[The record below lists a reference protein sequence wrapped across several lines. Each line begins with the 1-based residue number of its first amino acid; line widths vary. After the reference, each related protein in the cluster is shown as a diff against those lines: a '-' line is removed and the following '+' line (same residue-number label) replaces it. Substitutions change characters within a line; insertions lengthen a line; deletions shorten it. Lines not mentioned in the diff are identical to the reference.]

1 LAYDAGHQQP
11 LLITLDQENGLVNSI
26 FDSDHITQF
35 PSAMAIA
42 ASRSP
47 QLAKTVATATA
58 KELSCLGVNMVL
70 GPVLDVHARGQAQQM
85 GVRSLG
91 EDNHVVSELGL
102 EYVKGYHSGGLLSCG
117 KHFPGY
123 GNLMFPGNLSDI
135 PSVPGTL
142 DQLYYSSLAPFQVAV
157 DNEVDS
163 MLVGACAMPDVEYE
177 NVLHACLSRHV
188 VTNLLR
194 ERLGFKGVVI
204 CECLEIESMYESF
217 GVGQASVMAVDAG
230 CDLLMVCNSYS
241 NQREAISAIQ
251 AAVVSGVISID
262 RILESVRRV
271 SDMKRKLLTWD
282 RALNPMG
289 VNGLA
294 LLKVEHEA
302 LSIEAYEN
310 SITLIRDR
318 PKAIPLSTK
327 ADSTA
332 KLLLLTPLVETFH
345 GAQSPMSLEDDAILP
360 AKGSHA
366 SRSRLQTVGN
376 LDGEAAFQSFG
387 RSLAKMWSGKVV
399 HTSYTASGVSPLH
412 ERLVSEAAAVVL
424 LTADG
429 FRNTYQYG
437 FTKYVLT
444 LCKSQSSIT
453 NNHKPCVV
461 VAVSSPYDFYNDE
474 TVSTYLCTYD
484 CTDEA
489 LKCLSRAL
497 FGMLTT
503 ASLSDASSN
512 LQPVLDSGRTPVQ
525 RQLWLVED
533 FVPSRDLDGL
543 QELLDRTLNSSSD
556 RAEMVEAH
564 FPACCFKSSSYM
576 VDFDPMIQ
584 SHHFVVRNSSTRVVY
599 GFCATYYVS
608 SLGLASVG
616 LILVDIEKRQKGIG
630 FSLHQRALSYLR
642 GLRGIKHLQLGTTLP
657 SVYPGIPNRLN
668 STHVVL
674 RKWVK
679 AKYNFP
685 LKRWCQ
691 KESNSFLAEV
701 GYSRIGTGQL
711 CS

>member
-1 LAYDAGHQQP
+1 
-11 LLITLDQENGLVNSI
+11 
-26 FDSDHITQF
+26 
-35 PSAMAIA
+35 MAIA

-47 QLAKTVATATA
+47 RLARTVATATA
-58 KELSCLGVNMVL
+58 KELSCLGVNLIL

-91 EDNHVVSELGL
+91 EDDHVVSDLGL

-142 DQLYYSSLAPFQVAV
+142 DQLYYSSLAPFQAAA

-194 ERLGFKGVVI
+194 ERIGFKRVVI

-230 CDLLMVCNSYS
+230 CDLLMVCNSYA
-241 NQREAISAIQ
+241 NQREAVLAIQ
-251 AAVVSGVISID
+251 AAVASNVISID
-262 RILESVRRV
+262 RILESVSRI

-282 RALNPMG
+282 RALNPPG
-289 VNGLA
+289 VKGLG
-294 LLKVEHEA
+294 LLKKEHEA
-302 LSIEAYEN
+302 LSREAYEN

-318 PKAIPLSTK
+318 PKVIPLSAK
-327 ADSTA
+327 ADPTA

-345 GAQSPMSLEDDAILP
+345 GAQSPTSMEDDTLLLVRT
-360 AKGSHA
+360 SHA
-366 SRSRLQTVGN
+366 GRSRPHTTGH

-387 RSLAKMWSGKVV
+387 RLVAKMWPGKVV

-412 ERLVSEAAAVVL
+412 EKLVSEATAVVL

-437 FTKYVLT
+437 FTKYVLA
-444 LCKSQSSIT
+444 LCKSQSFSPSG
-453 NNHKPCVV
+453 HKPCVV
-461 VAVSSPYDFYNDE
+461 VAVSSPYDFYND
-474 TVSTYLCTYD
+474 TAVSTYLCTYD

-489 LKCLSRAL
+489 LTCLSRAL
-497 FGMLTT
+497 FGTLTP
-503 ASLSDASSN
+503 ASASDPSSN
-512 LQPVLDSGRTPVQ
+512 LQPIPDSGRAPVQ

-533 FVPSRDLDGL
+533 FASSRDLDGL
-543 QELLDRTLNSSSD
+543 QELLDRTLNTSSD

-564 FPACCFKSSSYM
+564 FPSCCFKTSSYIA
-576 VDFDPMIQ
+576 DFDPMIK

-599 GFCATYYVS
+599 GFCATYYVP
-608 SLGLASVG
+608 SLGVASVG

-642 GLRGIKHLQLGTTLP
+642 CLPGIKHLQLGTTLP

-679 AKYNFP
+679 AKYDSTRF
-685 LKRWCQ
+685 
-691 KESNSFLAEV
+691 
-701 GYSRIGTGQL
+701 
-711 CS
+711 

>member
-1 LAYDAGHQQP
+1 MAYDAGHQQP
-11 LLITLDQENGLVNSI
+11 LLISLDQENGLVNSI

-47 QLAKTVATATA
+47 LLAKTVATATA
-58 KELSCLGVNMVL
+58 KELACLGVNLIL

-91 EDNHVVSELGL
+91 EDNHVVSDLGM

-142 DQLYYSSLAPFQVAV
+142 DQLYYSSLAPFQAAV
-157 DNEVDS
+157 DNDIDS

-194 ERLGFKGVVI
+194 ERIGFKGVVI

-217 GVGQASVMAVDAG
+217 GVGQASVMAIDAG

-241 NQREAISAIQ
+241 NQAEAISAVH
-251 AAVVSGVISID
+251 AAVASNVISID
-262 RILESVRRV
+262 RILESAGRIA
-271 SDMKRKLLTWD
+271 DMKRKLLTWD
-282 RALNPMG
+282 RALNPTG
-289 VNGLA
+289 IDGLE
-294 LLKVEHEA
+294 LLKVEHKA

-318 PKAIPLSTK
+318 PKVLPLSTR
-327 ADSTA
+327 ADPPA

-345 GAQSPMSLEDDAILP
+345 GAQSPMSMEDDPMLP
-360 AKGSHA
+360 RKSSHA
-366 SRSRLQTVGN
+366 VRSRPQTAGN

-387 RSLAKMWSGKVV
+387 RSLAKMWPGKVV

-412 ERLVSEAAAVVL
+412 ERLVSEATAVVL

-437 FTKYVLT
+437 FTKYILT
-444 LCKSQSSIT
+444 LCKSQSSAANT
-453 NNHKPCVV
+453 HKPCVV
-461 VAVSSPYDFYNDE
+461 VAVSSPYDFSNDE

-484 CTDEA
+484 CTEEA
-489 LKCLSRAL
+489 LRCLGRAL
-497 FGMLTT
+497 FGTLTLAPRSNA
-503 ASLSDASSN
+503 ASKS
-512 LQPVLDSGRTPVQ
+512 QPVLDSGRAPVQ
-525 RQLWLVED
+525 RQLWLVEE

-543 QELLDRTLNSSSD
+543 QELLDRTLSSSSD

-564 FPACCFKSSSYM
+564 FPAYCFKSSSYM
-576 VDFDPMIQ
+576 VDFEPMIQ

-630 FSLHQRALSYLR
+630 FSLHQRALSYLH
-642 GLRGIKHLQLGTTLP
+642 GLRGMRHLQLGTALP

-679 AKYNFP
+679 AKYDTPMN
-685 LKRWCQ
+685 
-691 KESNSFLAEV
+691 V
-701 GYSRIGTGQL
+701 I
-711 CS
+711 

>member
-1 LAYDAGHQQP
+1 LQKLAYDAGHQQP
-11 LLITLDQENGLVNSI
+11 LLISLDQENGLVNSI
-26 FDSDHITQF
+26 FDADHITQF

-42 ASRSP
+42 ASKSP
-47 QLAKTVATATA
+47 HLAKTVATATA
-58 KELSCLGVNMVL
+58 KELSCLGVNLIL
-70 GPVLDVHARGQAQQM
+70 GPVLDVHARGRAQQM

-91 EDNHVVSELGL
+91 EDNHIVSDLGM
-102 EYVKGYHSGGLLSCG
+102 EYVKGYYSGGLLSCG

-142 DQLYYSSLAPFQVAV
+142 DQLYYSSLAPFQAAV

-194 ERLGFKGVVI
+194 ERIGFKGVVI

-230 CDLLMVCNSYS
+230 CDLLMVCNSYA
-241 NQREAISAIQ
+241 NQQESILAIQ
-251 AAVVSGVISID
+251 AAVASNVISID
-262 RILESVRRV
+262 RILESVSRV

-289 VNGLA
+289 VKGLGM
-294 LLKVEHEA
+294 LKREHEA
-302 LSIEAYEN
+302 LSQEAYEN
-310 SITLIRDR
+310 SISLIRDR
-318 PKAIPLSTK
+318 PKVIPLSTG
-327 ADSTA
+327 ADPNA
-332 KLLLLTPLVETFH
+332 RLLLLTPLVETFH
-345 GAQSPMSLEDDAILP
+345 GAQSPMSMEDDSFLP
-360 AKGSHA
+360 LKSSHA
-366 SRSRLQTVGN
+366 IRSRPQTAGN

-387 RSLAKMWSGKVV
+387 RLLAKKWPGKVI

-412 ERLVSEAAAVVL
+412 EKLVSEATAVVL

-444 LCKSQSSIT
+444 LCKSQSTSS
-453 NNHKPCVV
+453 NNQKPCVV

-474 TVSTYLCTYD
+474 AVSTYLCTYD
-484 CTDEA
+484 CTDKA
-489 LKCLSRAL
+489 LGCLSQAL
-497 FGMLTT
+497 FGTLTP
-503 ASLSDASSN
+503 APVSDTSSN
-512 LQPVLDSGRTPVQ
+512 LQPILDSGRAPVQ

-533 FVPSRDLDGL
+533 FVSSRDLDGL
-543 QELLDRTLNSSSD
+543 QELLDRTLNASSD
-556 RAEMVEAH
+556 RADMVEAH
-564 FPACCFKSSSYM
+564 FPSCCFKSSSYM
-576 VDFDPMIQ
+576 VDLDPIIQ
-584 SHHFVVRNSSTRVVY
+584 PHHFVVRNSSTRVVY
-599 GFCATYYVS
+599 GFCATYYIP

-642 GLRGIKHLQLGTTLP
+642 GLQGIKHLQLGTTLP

-679 AKYNFP
+679 AKYNF
-685 LKRWCQ
+685 LQ
-691 KESNSFLAEV
+691 AALL
-701 GYSRIGTGQL
+701 SRF
-711 CS
+711 

>member
-1 LAYDAGHQQP
+1 
-11 LLITLDQENGLVNSI
+11 
-26 FDSDHITQF
+26 
-35 PSAMAIA
+35 MAIA

-58 KELSCLGVNMVL
+58 KELSCLGVNLIL

-91 EDNHVVSELGL
+91 EDNHIVSDLGL

-142 DQLYYSSLAPFQVAV
+142 DQLYYSTLAPFQAAV

-194 ERLGFKGVVI
+194 ERIGFERVVI

-230 CDLLMVCNSYS
+230 CDLLMVCNSFA
-241 NQREAISAIQ
+241 NQREAILAIQ
-251 AAVVSGVISID
+251 AAVASNVISID
-262 RILESVRRV
+262 RILESVSRI

-289 VNGLA
+289 VKGLGI
-294 LLKVEHEA
+294 LKKEHDA
-302 LSIEAYEN
+302 LSQEAYEN

-318 PKAIPLSTK
+318 PKVIPLSRG
-327 ADSTA
+327 ANPTA
-332 KLLLLTPLVETFH
+332 RLLLLTPLVETFH
-345 GAQSPMSLEDDAILP
+345 GAQSPTSTEDDTLLP
-360 AKGSHA
+360 SKSSHA
-366 SRSRLQTVGN
+366 SRSRPQTAGH

-387 RSLAKMWSGKVV
+387 RLLAKTWTGKVI

-412 ERLVSEAAAVVL
+412 EKLVSEAAAVVL

-444 LCKSQSSIT
+444 LCKSQSTSS
-453 NNHKPCVV
+453 NNQKPCVV

-497 FGMLTT
+497 FGTLTP
-503 ASLSDASSN
+503 APVSDASSN
-512 LQPVLDSGRTPVQ
+512 LQPIPDRGRAPVQ

-533 FVPSRDLDGL
+533 FISSRDLDGL
-543 QELLDRTLNSSSD
+543 RELLDRTLNASSD

-564 FPACCFKSSSYM
+564 FPSCCFNSSSYM
-576 VDFDPMIQ
+576 VDLDPMVQ

-599 GFCATYYVS
+599 GFCATYYVP

-679 AKYNFP
+679 AKYNSTP
-685 LKRWCQ
+685 TSVIR
-691 KESNSFLAEV
+691 
-701 GYSRIGTGQL
+701 RILTL
-711 CS
+711 FS